1 MAEKENE
8 KLYYS
13 ENKITVDGKTFD
25 VTFTFP
31 LPEDVSETAYDKM
44 KLLINSSGILWV
56 YPIRF
61 DSGSIASEQEDI

>member
-1 MAEKENE
+1 MAEKKNE

-31 LPEDVSETAYDKM
+31 LPEDVSEMAYDKM
-44 KLLINSSGILWV
+44 KQLINREKVS
-56 YPIRF
+56 
-61 DSGSIASEQEDI
+61 

>member
-1 MAEKENE
+1 MSEKENE

-44 KLLINSSGILWV
+44 KLLINKGKES
-56 YPIRF
+56 
-61 DSGSIASEQEDI
+61 

>member
-31 LPEDVSETAYDKM
+31 LPEAVSETAYDKM
-44 KLLINSSGILWV
+44 KELISKEKVS
-56 YPIRF
+56 
-61 DSGSIASEQEDI
+61 